1 MRKINDKVSQHKVK
15 RAQKNKKRI
24 SANPYHKISR
34 FEREQEA
41 IRRRIIAS
49 GISA

>member
-15 RAQKNKKRI
+15 RAKKNKKRI
-24 SANPYHKISR
+24 SAHPYHKISK
-34 FEREQEA
+34 FEREQEF